1 MMADAV
7 WIEFGPGMGAE
18 QYDAVNSAVNPPGS
32 PPEGLIFHQAGQS
45 PDGTWRIIDVWEA
58 RGAFDR
64 FFEGKGAPR
73 LAEEIGAE
81 AMAHAEPPKI
91 TSRQGLKYNP
101 GPTPHGNKRQRLSL
115 GMPAPPAAPG

>member
-45 PDGTWRIIDVWEA
+45 PDGTWRIIDVWES

-64 FFEGKGAPR
+64 FFEGKVQPR
-73 LAEEIGAE
+73 LAEVIGEE
-81 AMAHAEPPKI
+81 AMAQGEPPKI
-91 TSRQGLKYNP
+91 TSWQVHNYNA
-101 GPTPHGNKRQRLSL
+101 G
-115 GMPAPPAAPG
+115 